1 MVAEQ
6 TIEEKLLYLSINLY
20 NVLLHTYVTNHPLL
34 LCCNHFVRH
43 SDNDDIIP
51 VDRREN
57 QSTLK
62 APKVDQLQPLLQP
75 ISMGSGAD

>member
-6 TIEEKLLYLSINLY
+6 IMEEKWLYLSINLY
-20 NVLLHTYVTNHPLL
+20 NLLLRSSVTNHPLL
-34 LCCNHFVRH
+34 LCCNHIVRH
-43 SDNDDIIP
+43 TDNDDTIP

-62 APKVDQLQPLLQP
+62 TPNVGQLHPLLQP
-75 ISMGSGAD
+75 ISMGPGAD